1 MSYWAEAR
9 LVASDLRAEYGL
21 NYSEG
26 TILTYL
32 ASHVIDQFPVML
44 STYSVWGHG
53 DFDAI
58 DVARVVKTL
67 ESRLSKISTDGTYY
81 GEEALRLLEDPN
93 SRAGYS
99 ELVWRGPLPFS
110 LAHPDSPAFQR

>member
-1 MSYWAEAR
+1 M
-9 LVASDLRAEYGL
+9 VAADLRVEYGL
-21 NYSEG
+21 SYSEG

-32 ASHVIDQFPVML
+32 ASRVIYQFPAML

-58 DVARVVKTL
+58 DVAKVVKTL
-67 ESRLSKISTDGTYY
+67 ESRLGQIAEEGTYY
-81 GEEALRLLEDPN
+81 GKDALRLLEDPN
-93 SRAGYS
+93 SKSGYS
-99 ELVWRGPLPFS
+99 ELVWQGPLPLS